1 MWNKNDYAYF
11 RGKGYSDSEIK
22 KLWDR
27 DSKTGTNPVTWNMDK
42 KSKDATY
49 FRLDD
54 KQAQSDLWE
63 VGQAIKSIQSTVNA
77 GNDVKPQDFD
87 RLISMLQKVRQRI
100 TKHG

>member
-1 MWNKNDYAYF
+1 MTKHIHIHLN
-11 RGKGYSDSEIK
+11 GKA
-22 KLWDR
+22 R
-27 DSKTGTNPVTWNMDK
+27 
-42 KSKDATY
+42 DATY

-63 VGQAIKSIQSTVNA
+63 VGQGIKSIQSTVNA

-87 RLISMLQKVRQRI
+87 RLISTLQKVRQRI